1 MLMTC
6 SLRCSQSFLLTY
18 SFVFKS
24 AGPAKESK
32 ADKRKKEK
40 KGNRAG
46 GANRP
51 VSGKPNNRNTQSTS
65 AQSEQNKGL
74 LDPENNGQATKVF
87 GKTSE
92 NELDFPNNAASDPG
106 NNEQATEVL
115 GKTSE
120 TERDFPDHAAS
131 ANRESGPSE
140 NSNESKI
147 NDYERTNEDEASLG
161 KPSQDGDEKNISSA
175 AEHTKKEKDNA
186 GVVKTEGATTSLNEN
201 DPNMVGSDEEAE
213 DLATKESVSLLDSLT
228 GCPISEDIL
237 LFAIPVC
244 APYTA
249 VQNFKYKVKLTP
261 GTARRGKAAKTALGT
276 FLFSK
281 EATQLEKDL
290 IKSLKDNDLS
300 RYIPGKVKVSA
311 PNLQKNK
318 KK

>member
-1 MLMTC
+1 MLMSC

-74 LDPENNGQATKVF
+74 LDPENNGQATKVL

-120 TERDFPDHAAS
+120 TERDFPDHAVS

-161 KPSQDGDEKNISSA
+161 KPSQDGDEKNLSSA
-175 AEHTKKEKDNA
+175 AEHTKKEKDDA
-186 GVVKTEGATTSLNEN
+186 GVVKTEGTELSF
-201 DPNMVGSDEEAE
+201 AE
-213 DLATKESVSLLDSLT
+213 LGFTINNLYD
-228 GCPISEDIL
+228 GR
-237 LFAIPVC
+237 FAIHVC
-244 APYTA
+244 F
-249 VQNFKYKVKLTP
+249 FKN
-261 GTARRGKAAKTALGT
+261 RH
-276 FLFSK
+276 
-281 EATQLEKDL
+281 
-290 IKSLKDNDLS
+290 
-300 RYIPGKVKVSA
+300 
-311 PNLQKNK
+311 
-318 KK
+318 

>member
-1 MLMTC
+1 M
-6 SLRCSQSFLLTY
+6 
-18 SFVFKS
+18 FKS

-51 VSGKPNNRNTQSTS
+51 ASGKANNRNTQSTS

-74 LDPENNGQATKVF
+74 LDPEKNGQATNLL

-92 NELDFPNNAASDPG
+92 NELDFPDNAASDPG

-161 KPSQDGDEKNISSA
+161 KPSQDGDEKNPSSA
-175 AEHTKKEKDNA
+175 AERTKKEKDNA
-186 GVVKTEGATTSLNEN
+186 GVVKTEGTELSFTELGFTMN
-201 DPNMVGSDEEAE
+201 DVYDGR
-213 DLATKESVSLLDSLT
+213 
-228 GCPISEDIL
+228 
-237 LFAIPVC
+237 FAIHVC
-244 APYTA
+244 F
-249 VQNFKYKVKLTP
+249 FKN
-261 GTARRGKAAKTALGT
+261 RH
-276 FLFSK
+276 
-281 EATQLEKDL
+281 
-290 IKSLKDNDLS
+290 
-300 RYIPGKVKVSA
+300 
-311 PNLQKNK
+311 
-318 KK
+318 

>member
-1 MLMTC
+1 MHVRPVLMSC
-6 SLRCSQSFLLTY
+6 SLRCCQSFLLTY

-51 VSGKPNNRNTQSTS
+51 VSGKGNNRNTQSTS

-161 KPSQDGDEKNISSA
+161 KPSQDGDEKNPSSA
-175 AEHTKKEKDNA
+175 AERTKKEKDNA
-186 GVVKTEGATTSLNEN
+186 GVVKTEGTELSFTELGFTMN
-201 DPNMVGSDEEAE
+201 DVYDGR
-213 DLATKESVSLLDSLT
+213 
-228 GCPISEDIL
+228 
-237 LFAIPVC
+237 FAIHVC
-244 APYTA
+244 F
-249 VQNFKYKVKLTP
+249 FKN
-261 GTARRGKAAKTALGT
+261 RH
-276 FLFSK
+276 
-281 EATQLEKDL
+281 
-290 IKSLKDNDLS
+290 
-300 RYIPGKVKVSA
+300 
-311 PNLQKNK
+311 
-318 KK
+318 

>member
-1 MLMTC
+1 M
-6 SLRCSQSFLLTY
+6 
-18 SFVFKS
+18 FKS

-51 VSGKPNNRNTQSTS
+51 ASGKANNRNTQSTS

-74 LDPENNGQATKVF
+74 LDPEKNGQATNLL

-92 NELDFPNNAASDPG
+92 NELDFPDNAASDPG

-161 KPSQDGDEKNISSA
+161 KPSQDGDEKNLSSA
-175 AEHTKKEKDNA
+175 AERTKKEKDNA
-186 GVVKTEGATTSLNEN
+186 GVVKTEGTELSFTELGFTMN
-201 DPNMVGSDEEAE
+201 DVYDGR
-213 DLATKESVSLLDSLT
+213 
-228 GCPISEDIL
+228 
-237 LFAIPVC
+237 FAIHVC
-244 APYTA
+244 F
-249 VQNFKYKVKLTP
+249 FKN
-261 GTARRGKAAKTALGT
+261 RH
-276 FLFSK
+276 
-281 EATQLEKDL
+281 
-290 IKSLKDNDLS
+290 
-300 RYIPGKVKVSA
+300 
-311 PNLQKNK
+311 
-318 KK
+318 